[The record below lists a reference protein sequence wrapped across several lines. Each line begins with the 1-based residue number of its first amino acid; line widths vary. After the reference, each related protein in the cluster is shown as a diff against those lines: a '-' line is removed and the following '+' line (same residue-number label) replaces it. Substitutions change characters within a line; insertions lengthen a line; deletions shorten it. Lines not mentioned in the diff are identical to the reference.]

1 MRDTRYSP
9 ATISE
14 MTEGQIVQGQN
25 GYSRVK
31 TCVHGNLYYAYMG
44 QDMMDA
50 GVSDADDVALVSDDD
65 THELEC
71 CK

>member
-1 MRDTRYSP
+1 MRDTRYSA

-14 MTEGQIVQGQN
+14 MTEGQIVQGQC

-31 TCVHGNLYYAYMG
+31 KCQHGNLYYAYIG
-44 QDMMDA
+44 EDMMDA
-50 GVSDADDVALVSDDD
+50 GVSETDDVALVSDDN
-65 THELEC
+65 THELDC